1 MPKLCGWPGLAHTAN
16 FSAETRCEPTPS
28 LEDAIRSTMLE
39 TKGSFPFRPKVLLEV
54 FRQKHLTDS
63 GSNLHTAADTQHPE
77 SVMIL

>member
-1 MPKLCGWPGLAHTAN
+1 
-16 FSAETRCEPTPS
+16 
-28 LEDAIRSTMLE
+28 MLE
-39 TKGSFPFRPKVLLEV
+39 TKGSFLFRPKVLLEV